1 MTQAQ
6 GLAALAAAPVKQGE
20 EEAVP
25 QPGAGIEDRLRLG
38 DGEDPRQLLRR
49 LQRDHPAAIRLPLA
63 DVVQE
68 RLPARPAARSPRG
81 QQVAHPGTVAGLMGI
96 ERADGR
102 ELAVHRRDADF
113 GRHGRQYRDLAG
125 PARRGKLQP
134 GDELPDVLQP
144 GLAPVQAAEAD
155 EGPVILKIVS
165 VGLHRVR
172 RPADV
177 SEIGQEP
184 VHRDDRHVIIPQDR
198 PRSRP
203 RTGDHHRMQEHRL
216 LLEQRH
222 GQGSRWV
229 LAAWGSRETWGCG
242 AAAGGHGPAFVGAR
256 CAVGAPDGAVTGSG
270 WPVPGVMSSR
280 EQPGSGGPR
289 EPVAGVS
296 GRRHDRGVLPV
307 TPYLHGASCPEGSL
321 ALGAIMRAGVLSL
334 RARRSDSAFSRAAPR
349 AAWFLLAYQ
358 GKRGGDGRGEDEG
371 HRRDWQRGGRSCRRG
386 RRGRW

>member
-1 MTQAQ
+1 MTLPRY
-6 GLAALAAAPVKQGE
+6 GCPLLTWCTNGF
-20 EEAVP
+20 
-25 QPGAGIEDRLRLG
+25 QPA
-38 DGEDPRQLLRR
+38 
-49 LQRDHPAAIRLPLA
+49 
-63 DVVQE
+63 
-68 RLPARPAARSPRG
+68 PAARSPRG

-113 GRHGRQYRDLAG
+113 GRHGRQYRDLTG

-177 SEIGQEP
+177 SQIGQEP

-307 TPYLHGASCPEGSL
+307 TPYRPWCFVPGRQSGAGGDHAGWGTVASSTPIRFGFLPCRSPGSL
-321 ALGAIMRAGVLSL
+321 VPAGIPGK
-334 RARRSDSAFSRAAPR
+334 ARRRWP
-349 AAWFLLAYQ
+349 
-358 GKRGGDGRGEDEG
+358 
-371 HRRDWQRGGRSCRRG
+371 RG
-386 RRGRW
+386 R